1 MIAVFPKEHGAYGQL
16 LFPLITALAV
26 GRPGAA
32 AFAFAAAALFAFLA
46 HEPLL
51 VLMGQR
57 GPRARE
63 DAGPRAIRWFAATGL
78 TATGLAVFAIA
89 TMASVAQHAVIFC
102 AALASILLAVIAT
115 RRERTTSG
123 EILSACTLASL
134 ALPVALAAHTT
145 HAVAVTC
152 VLVFAAAF
160 TTATVCVRAVIVH
173 TRRPPAS
180 AARMAGALTAAG
192 AMAIL
197 AFSGA
202 IGFASSVA
210 PWAALPVCTAGVV
223 LVLKPPSARQLRA
236 VGWTLV
242 ATTATAA
249 AIVIA
254 VFG

>member
-1 MIAVFPKEHGAYGQL
+1 MFPKEHGAYGQL

-51 VLMGQR
+51 VLLGQR
-57 GPRARE
+57 GPRARQ
-63 DAGPRAIRWFAATGL
+63 DAGPRALRWFAVTGI
-78 TATGLAVFAIA
+78 AAAGLAVFAIA
-89 TMASVAQHAVIFC
+89 TMPRVAQHAVIFC
-102 AALASILLAVIAT
+102 AAFAVVLLAVIAT
-115 RRERTTSG
+115 RREHTTAG
-123 EILSACTLASL
+123 EILSAFTLASL
-134 ALPVALAAHTT
+134 ALPVALASHAT

-160 TTATVCVRAVIVH
+160 TTATICVRAIIMH

-180 AARMAGALTAAG
+180 AARIAGALTAA
-192 AMAIL
+192 AAVALL

-210 PWAALPVCTAGVV
+210 PWAALPACGAGVAFV
-223 LVLKPPSARQLRA
+223 MKPPSARRLRI
-236 VGWTLV
+236 VGWMLV
-242 ATTATAA
+242 ATTAAAA
-249 AIVIA
+249 AILIA
-254 VFG
+254 VFA